1 MPTDELRQ
9 RLRTLVAD
17 NATYASAPTVAAIRR
32 RGRRRRLRQ
41 GAGIMVLVAAFTAA
55 LGTLGEL
62 RQQPGRPDQRPA
74 PAATQPGPA
83 PSPNGLGLAPVVRR
97 LDRPIAGAY
106 DKTRADPP
114 RPGETPK
121 VSGREVFGRLLTNRS
136 EDTARARAAAS
147 VSPNP
152 VELLLVRDWSV
163 GAGPWPRLAW
173 YVVIT
178 GYACDAR
185 DGSPLI
191 HGKPFPPPLDARPVT
206 ASTCDTYSVIDAD
219 ANERAGDVATVGAV
233 GNYASPSPA
242 NLFRPRHPS

>member
-1 MPTDELRQ
+1 VPTDELGQ

-32 RGRRRRLRQ
+32 RGRRRRRRQ
-41 GAGIMVLVAAFTAA
+41 VAGVVVLVAACAA
-55 LGTLGEL
+55 AVGTLGEL
-62 RQQPGRPDQRPA
+62 RQPAGRRDQRPA
-74 PAATQPGPA
+74 PAATQPA

-121 VSGREVFGRLLTNRS
+121 VSAPEVFRRLLTGRS
-136 EDTARARAAAS
+136 EDTARERAAAS
-147 VSPNP
+147 ASPNP

-185 DGSPLI
+185 DGSPLVG
-191 HGKPFPPPLDARPVT
+191 GKPFPSPLDARPVK
-206 ASTCDTYSVIDAD
+206 ASTCDSYSVIDAD
-219 ANERAGDVATVGAV
+219 ADERAGDVATIGAV

-242 NLFRPRHPS
+242 NLFRPRHPG